1 MSEEEATIYMP
12 SSRLLSR
19 APVTLVQTCWLAIIL
34 LAVSTYAGLLYAV
47 GKSFGVPLF
56 DDGTGSTK
64 LSSTCQEIN
73 GDTNV
78 RNFIRGMTFCAVV
91 VQTWRTII
99 ATASRKLT
107 DGNTLPVYLVSLT
120 VMCICCCSEL
130 LQWNGWLNVVCSNAL
145 GVTYPI
151 VYAVEW
157 QITVP
162 TMTFLCTTMDP
173 NKKTIFNRSDCYLF
187 LNAWLHI
194 VTGILIPLYAN
205 RDISIIAT
213 TVSLISFI
221 LYVYMSVVE
230 AYEARAIAIK
240 ELEANNTDVHA
251 YMSYSMAEK
260 RCSCVLLIM
269 CVFPLFAVAFFG
281 PIFGY
286 LTNEWLGPAFG
297 MCSFAAKVLFNML
310 LMEGQLGVLD
320 TGVFHLL
327 SERKNNRDRRAFIRY
342 VCHEMRSPLNSLT
355 MGVSLLGESGLQPM
369 QQETMGF
376 IRESVT
382 YIRDTIN
389 DVFTQQT
396 FEESLVTLKKT
407 VFGVEN
413 LLNDALNQYSSLLD
427 DKMIQVKTVI
437 KAGVPKFVY
446 GDRTKLFYALG
457 NLLSNAVKFSQNGSP
472 ITITVTYGPGGGGGA
487 ESMSERLLTISVADL
502 GAGVPDNDRAGLFV
516 PFLSLKKGELK
527 IGRGSGVG
535 LSVVKDL
542 VTLHGGTVSHKNLY
556 IDNHGLAAR
565 RSRDNPTAFTI
576 GGSEFSISVPLE
588 AQDGN
593 QEEKPTFASDVAS
606 CRLPIA
612 KADSFTPNPNS
623 TSQSNAQFPQ
633 AKTNPVPPT
642 VTKMPEELQ
651 ELHFL
656 VVDDVSSNRK
666 ILTALLKKRGFHVT
680 TAEDGAQALEIIK
693 ANPNQ
698 FDVIFMDNMM
708 PNVSGV
714 EATREMRDF
723 GFENIVMGLTGNTH
737 VSEIQEFED
746 SGADVVLPKPLTTK
760 TLDALIT
767 FIKAQGSNNWT
778 RHKSG
783 RPNPLQLCLMYL
795 EKSAQS

>member
-1 MSEEEATIYMP
+1 
-12 SSRLLSR
+12 
-19 APVTLVQTCWLAIIL
+19 
-34 LAVSTYAGLLYAV
+34 
-47 GKSFGVPLF
+47 
-56 DDGTGSTK
+56 
-64 LSSTCQEIN
+64 
-73 GDTNV
+73 
-78 RNFIRGMTFCAVV
+78 MTFCAVV

-120 VMCICCCSEL
+120 VMCICCCSEF
-130 LQWNGWLNVVCSNAL
+130 LQWNGWLNVSCSNAL
-145 GVTYPI
+145 GVTFPI

-162 TMTFLCTTMDP
+162 MMTFLCTTMDP

-187 LNAWLHI
+187 LSAWLHI
-194 VTGILIPLYAN
+194 VTGILVPLYAN
-205 RDISIIAT
+205 RDISIISI
-213 TVSLISFI
+213 TVSILSFI
-221 LYVYMSVVE
+221 FYVYISVVE

-269 CVFPLFAVAFFG
+269 CIFPSFGVAFFG

-286 LTNEWLGPAFG
+286 ITNEWLGPVFG

-389 DVFTQQT
+389 DVLTQQK

-446 GDRTKLFYALG
+446 GDRTNLFYALG

-472 ITITVTYGPGGGGGA
+472 ITITVTYGPGAGGGA
-487 ESMSERLLTISVADL
+487 GSMSERLLTISVADL
-502 GAGVPDNDRAGLFV
+502 GSGVSDNDRAGLFV

-542 VTLHGGTVSHKNLY
+542 VTLHGGTVNHKNLY
-556 IDNHGLAAR
+556 TDINGVTAKRSKDNLT
-565 RSRDNPTAFTI
+565 SFTI

-593 QEEKPTFASDVAS
+593 QEEKPTFANDIAS

-612 KADSFTPNPNS
+612 KADSFTPNPNNTFQS
-623 TSQSNAQFPQ
+623 DAQVQQVETSPVPRVLPLPPVSPVPSVSPVS
-633 AKTNPVPPT
+633 PVPPGPLAPPRI
-642 VTKMPEELQ
+642 PEELQ

-693 ANPNQ
+693 ADPNK

-723 GFENIVMGLTGNTH
+723 GFENIVMGLTGNTLD
-737 VSEIQEFED
+737 SEIQEFED
-746 SGADVVLPKPLTTK
+746 SGADAVLPKPLTTK

-795 EKSAQS
+795 ENSAQS